1 MRLDVLTPMRAE
13 ITLSRRNL
21 LTLIAFLAGIG
32 SDEQAT
38 LARLDFDNTLVVVNA
53 EEDEDH
59 YRGRASPPGQ
69 MHPDIE
75 ARIREKEA

>member
-1 MRLDVLTPMRAE
+1 VRLDLVTPVRAE

-21 LTLIAFLAGIG
+21 LTLIAYLDGMG
-32 SDEQAT
+32 PDERAT
-38 LARLDFDNTLVVVNA
+38 LAFLDDDGTLLVVNA

-59 YRGRASPPGQ
+59 YRGRATPPGR

-75 ARIREKEA
+75 ARIRQKRS